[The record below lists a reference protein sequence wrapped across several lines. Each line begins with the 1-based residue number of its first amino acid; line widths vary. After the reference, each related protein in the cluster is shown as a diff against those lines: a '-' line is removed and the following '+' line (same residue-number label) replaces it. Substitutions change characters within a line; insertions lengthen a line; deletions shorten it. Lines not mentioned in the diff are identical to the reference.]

1 MQIYKIFPLCL
12 MFLIWGCG
20 TEDSYS
26 EKTEEIEKV
35 EDRNPEQEKAEPKKV
50 QLTET
55 KPAPQVPKEP
65 SPEAKVVPTHTTPP
79 KKAISKTQAI
89 EPEFTEELLK
99 AVNNWKKI
107 PPSVFPLQNVSIQ
120 ESVTFQLIGKQN
132 EIMASSPVP
141 AGKEVVAKAIRGNTL
156 LISPSVS
163 SNLKATIDME
173 KTDFKQC
180 VAFRFEMG
188 KKIIE
193 MREKRR
199 KEMALGKRE
208 GITAAS
214 SSKDKQES
222 DNMDE
227 LTIPGD
233 FGHGKFC
240 ICSDCRQK
248 RLALTGSMK

>member
-35 EDRNPEQEKAEPKKV
+35 EDRNPEQEEAEPKKV

-65 SPEAKVVPTHTTPP
+65 PPEAKVVPTHTTPP
-79 KKAISKTQAI
+79 EKAISKTQAI

-99 AVNNWKKI
+99 AVNHWKKI

-193 MREKRR
+193 MREA
-199 KEMALGKRE
+199 KERN
-208 GITAAS
+208 GI
-214 SSKDKQES
+214 
-222 DNMDE
+222 
-227 LTIPGD
+227 G
-233 FGHGKFC
+233 
-240 ICSDCRQK
+240 
-248 RLALTGSMK
+248 